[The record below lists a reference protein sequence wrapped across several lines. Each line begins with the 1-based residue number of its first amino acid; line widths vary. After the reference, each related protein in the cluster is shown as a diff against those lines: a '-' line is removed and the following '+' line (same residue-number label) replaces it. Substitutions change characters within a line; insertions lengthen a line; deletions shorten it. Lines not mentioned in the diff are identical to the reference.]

1 MTDRDLLEAAAKAA
15 GIQGEYR
22 TETLN
27 VCGDWIEVT
36 AIQLPDGDG
45 FWNPLEEDG
54 DALRLAVQLNLL
66 FSPLLSRI
74 HSEVLAELGGQEPYL
89 VARRAIVI
97 AAVRASL

>member
-1 MTDRDLLEAAAKAA
+1 MTDQEILESAAAAA

-22 TETLN
+22 TELLC
-27 VCGDWIEVT
+27 VSGDWIDVT
-36 AIQLPDGDG
+36 AIHLPDGDG
-45 FWNPLEEDG
+45 YWNPLEDDG
-54 DALRLAVQLNLL
+54 DALRLAVQLDLL

-74 HSEVLAELGGQEPYL
+74 HSEVLAELGGSDPDL

>member
-1 MTDRDLLEAAAKAA
+1 MELIKNWIPDRDLLEAAAKAA

-27 VCGDWIEVT
+27 VCGDRIEVT
-36 AIQLPDGDG
+36 AIQLPNGGG

-74 HSEVLAELGGQEPYL
+74 HS
-89 VARRAIVI
+89 
-97 AAVRASL
+97 